1 MKRSTFL
8 GFFAAVMAASL
19 SVAPIF
25 ATDTDKTEKTERKDV
40 SLNRPLRSYQPAEG
54 FAVVDMFAA
63 MEDGTIDVRY
73 IPKDATEATVWF
85 ENKSDKPLSIQL
97 PEVFAGVPTVLAQGA
112 GMGMGGGGMGGGGM
126 GGGMFNIPAG
136 MKARVKV
143 NTVCLEHGKRDPNP
157 KIPYTIIP
165 IEKFTKKAEVIETCR
180 LLANGQISQQVAQ
193 AAAWH
198 YTDDMSFPA
207 LADKNRIVFRNGYTE
222 KFFSYNQVLAA
233 QQVAG
238 YVANVAEKAKSNES
252 KLPSRYSEK

>member
-1 MKRSTFL
+1 MGGGGTGGGGKR
-8 GFFAAVMAASL
+8 G
-19 SVAPIF
+19 
-25 ATDTDKTEKTERKDV
+25 
-40 SLNRPLRSYQPAEG
+40 G
-54 FAVVDMFAA
+54 
-63 MEDGTIDVRY
+63 G
-73 IPKDATEATVWF
+73 
-85 ENKSDKPLSIQL
+85 
-97 PEVFAGVPTVLAQGA
+97 GG
-112 GMGMGGGGMGGGGM
+112 GGGGMGGGGMGGGGMGGMGGGGM